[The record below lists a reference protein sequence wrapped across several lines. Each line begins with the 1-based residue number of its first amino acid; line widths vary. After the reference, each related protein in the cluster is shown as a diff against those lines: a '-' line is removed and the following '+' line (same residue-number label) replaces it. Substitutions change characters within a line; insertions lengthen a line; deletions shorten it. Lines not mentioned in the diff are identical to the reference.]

1 MKLLPKNWEKFQHY
15 KHRSPPWIKLHR
27 DILDDFDWWSLPIA
41 SRAIA
46 PCLWLLASCEEDG
59 EFDASPEKLAFRFRM
74 TEKDIQLAIKPLID
88 KGYFICASDVLA
100 PCYQDAMS
108 EKSKSREEKEK
119 EKEKEDSFDDFWKAY
134 PKKVGKDKAIAA
146 WGKKKPPLIEVLEAL
161 QWQVI
166 SEQWKSGYIPNPA
179 TYINDG
185 RWQDEPQINKPQ
197 SKSFK
202 EDTMAAARSIFT
214 NSSGIPYYQAKE
226 IEVKNDE

>member
-100 PCYQDAMS
+100 PCYKDAMS
-108 EKSKSREEKEK
+108 EKSKSRDREANKLGWTAEQAVIHCCEKGWVSL
-119 EKEKEDSFDDFWKAY
+119 DASWIA
-134 PKKVGKDKAIAA
+134 KD
-146 WGKKKPPLIEVLEAL
+146 
-161 QWQVI
+161 
-166 SEQWKSGYIPNPA
+166 
-179 TYINDG
+179 
-185 RWQDEPQINKPQ
+185 KPQ

-226 IEVKNDE
+226 IEVKND

>member
-1 MKLLPKNWEKFQHY
+1 MKLIPKNWEKFQHY

-108 EKSKSREEKEK
+108 EKSKSR
-119 EKEKEDSFDDFWKAY
+119 DRKATHH
-134 PKKVGKDKAIAA
+134 G
-146 WGKKKPPLIEVLEAL
+146 
-161 QWQVI
+161 
-166 SEQWKSGYIPNPA
+166 
-179 TYINDG
+179 
-185 RWQDEPQINKPQ
+185 
-197 SKSFK
+197 
-202 EDTMAAARSIFT
+202 
-214 NSSGIPYYQAKE
+214 
-226 IEVKNDE
+226 

>member
-108 EKSKSREEKEK
+108 EKSKSRDREEKEK
-119 EKEKEDSFDDFWKAY
+119 EKNFIPPINEKLLSEWIS
-134 PKKVGKDKAIAA
+134 VR
-146 WGKKKPPLIEVLEAL
+146 KKKKAVDITELVWAGLIREANKL
-161 QWQVI
+161 GWTAEQAVI
-166 SEQWKSGYIPNPA
+166 HCCEKGWVSLDASWIAK
-179 TYINDG
+179 D
-185 RWQDEPQINKPQ
+185 KPQ

-226 IEVKNDE
+226 IEVKND